1 MYSNEPTRKTIR
13 PTKSK
18 NLQHNK
24 PPTKET
30 HQTNNKTKICNRR
43 RPKKLVKQLKQE
55 YGIGGLIID
64 VDETLRKDILQ
75 IPDCNKEWIKYMK
88 QEFRVIILS
97 NGMDKDVKGFANES
111 GIEYIGFC
119 HKPRK
124 KYFLEAANKMGLYP
138 ENILVIGDDI
148 VSDIYGGNKSG
159 MFTAIVEDV
168 VFKED
173 KER

>member
-1 MYSNEPTRKTIR
+1 MNPLEKPFDLLNQKIYNIINHQLKKHIKPTIKLKYVTDVD
-13 PTKSK
+13 
-18 NLQHNK
+18 L
-24 PPTKET
+24 
-30 HQTNNKTKICNRR
+30 
-43 RPKKLVKQLKQE
+43 KLVKQLKQE